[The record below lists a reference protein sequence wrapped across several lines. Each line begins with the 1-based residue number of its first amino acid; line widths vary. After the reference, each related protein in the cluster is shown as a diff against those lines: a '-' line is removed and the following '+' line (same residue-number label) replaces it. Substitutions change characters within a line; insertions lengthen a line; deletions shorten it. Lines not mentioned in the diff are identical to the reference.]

1 MMLKNLRNKIKTSP
15 RAGEVGA
22 PLRVRGTR
30 EQTVGIYLRLFSSAR
45 SVILRR
51 ERSEL
56 SGESRNI
63 MSLLLTEGNSTI
75 SRLFS
80 VIFGFVPK
88 ILLQQVTNQ
97 VNKLAL
103 LFKRSMLSQDCRN
116 ASGNDG
122 CCGRWLSVCYQFFK
136 RIYHP
141 GSSANELSL
150 KAKDDYKSVLQL
162 GRSMIE
168 MLGVLAIIGVLSVG
182 GIAGYS
188 KAMEKFKVNKAISE
202 YSLLIFGILEHLD
215 DLRPTACGN
224 TNFCGL
230 ASYYQA
236 ANLLPGNWIVTDDA
250 HISDSNG
257 NMIFTFV
264 RNKRIGFDLYLGAAT
279 GSSKFPQ
286 KLCKELFTN
295 LVKPLHSSLH
305 HAGIWGNV
313 NGGNYLYGDNIC
325 QTDDLKCL
333 RDISLSEINSLCESC
348 ADGEACCIGI
358 EF

>member
-80 VIFGFVPK
+80 VIFGLVPK

-97 VNKLAL
+97 VNKLVL

-215 DLRPTACGN
+215 DLRPTACDN

-295 LVKPLHSSLH
+295 LVKPLHSSLY

-325 QTDDLKCL
+325 QTDGLKCL

>member
-56 SGESRNI
+56 SRESRNI

-80 VIFGFVPK
+80 VIFWLVPK

-215 DLRPTACGN
+215 DLRPTACDN

-250 HISDSNG
+250 HIYDSNG
-257 NMIFTFV
+257 NIIFTFV

-295 LVKPLHSSLH
+295 LVKPLHSSLY

-325 QTDDLKCL
+325 QTDGLKCL
-333 RDISLSEINSLCESC
+333 RDISLSEINSLCKSC